1 MNQTDHT
8 SFFQALGRD
17 EGVQRAAASVVVAV
31 VVAAA
36 RRALF
41 AKPAS

>member
-1 MNQTDHT
+1 MNDTDHT
-8 SFFQALGRD
+8 TFFQALSRD
-17 EGVQRAAASVVVAV
+17 EKVQRAAASVVVAL

-41 AKPAS
+41 TQSAG

>member
-1 MNQTDHT
+1 MNETDHT
-8 SFFQALGRD
+8 SFFQTLSRD
-17 EGVQRAAASVVVAV
+17 ENVQRAAASVVVAL

-41 AKPAS
+41 SQSAG